1 MPASTGSRSNSDGS
15 GVFTTMKEIVK
26 DYRLVLGAIGVVVY
40 GVVRVAHDSFYAQFA
55 LTPESVGLSEVVILG
70 RAALY
75 FALLLFI
82 IVMLSGLWMLL
93 WSIVVGSWRAGRRVV
108 ATALARRRQF
118 APRRPVRRQ
127 GDDTSYRLL
136 QVFFFLAILMPLFL
150 IRFAAYFMRFIFQA
164 GTVFFSF
171 VLGWVLLLGLVLYAA
186 HRLARFDYRSWRMRL
201 GLVGC
206 GLALAVPLVA
216 SLLVFPP
223 VEHDGCFDRR
233 PYDYFGQ
240 IGRLRISALERF
252 QQNLIECGSTATP
265 LRPAAQATMER
276 ALLIWVIGLAV
287 LVYLTWRQRR
297 DRSGI
302 ASSLADRRPT
312 RAEVMGLFAGLAV
325 LGCIAFFI
333 AYQDGIG
340 YSNDLRRGVTLVQN
354 RFGGFS
360 IQANPVCIASKEH
373 KIRLEEPVMLLGE
386 TGSRVV
392 VFQFDDEKDR
402 KEGRVM
408 KLPASDLIVH
418 HLEESLTTAAGFN
431 SAEAECKRFL
441 TETIPTQSGTQT
453 DSSQAS

>member
-1 MPASTGSRSNSDGS
+1 
-15 GVFTTMKEIVK
+15 
-26 DYRLVLGAIGVVVY
+26 
-40 GVVRVAHDSFYAQFA
+40 
-55 LTPESVGLSEVVILG
+55 
-70 RAALY
+70 
-75 FALLLFI
+75 
-82 IVMLSGLWMLL
+82 
-93 WSIVVGSWRAGRRVV
+93 
-108 ATALARRRQF
+108 
-118 APRRPVRRQ
+118 
-127 GDDTSYRLL
+127 
-136 QVFFFLAILMPLFL
+136 
-150 IRFAAYFMRFIFQA
+150 
-164 GTVFFSF
+164 
-171 VLGWVLLLGLVLYAA
+171 
-186 HRLARFDYRSWRMRL
+186 
-201 GLVGC
+201 
-206 GLALAVPLVA
+206 
-216 SLLVFPP
+216 
-223 VEHDGCFDRR
+223 
-233 PYDYFGQ
+233 
-240 IGRLRISALERF
+240 
-252 QQNLIECGSTATP
+252 
-265 LRPAAQATMER
+265 MER

-418 HLEESLTTAAGFN
+418 HLEESLITAAGFN